1 MQNDNNM
8 GKILIIAGLLIAGL
22 YLGAYVFNHY
32 NPWLG
37 ILIAVITIVLIIY
50 LLLKKK

>member
-1 MQNDNNM
+1 M
-8 GKILIIAGLLIAGL
+8 GKILIKAGILAAGL

-37 ILIAVITIVLIIY
+37 ILIAILTILLIIY